1 MLMAVADGTRLR
13 KAEGDVGADGTRM
26 QRGEKPQTVTQKI
39 LSFLNDAGSSPL
51 CYFPQILFN
60 DLSGLLALSFPP
72 LVEKST
78 IYHTRFPQWTLKL
91 VHKTISPSKRL
102 GGY

>member
-60 DLSGLLALSFPP
+60 DLSGLLLLVFPSACRKVHHLPYKVSSVDAEASSQNHFAL
-72 LVEKST
+72 
-78 IYHTRFPQWTLKL
+78 
-91 VHKTISPSKRL
+91 
-102 GGY
+102 